1 MTSLAPGLADILIRS
16 RYTILDI
23 LNERGYDTTPY
34 QDISPSQLVMLTP
47 ADGPTQTL
55 NIIVKKS
62 ETANPPPP
70 CERAAVFYSLNIGIR
85 TKMVTFLRDFFELNN
100 KILPTDDIIIILN
113 EPYNEIFDK
122 SSLLQ
127 WQNSKVRMRFFHI
140 KQLVVNPSKHVLVP
154 PHRKLSSEE
163 AAEEIKRL
171 HITSK
176 AQFPLIKH
184 SDIQSRILGL
194 IPGDLVEV
202 LRPSPTA
209 GIARVLRICVA

>member
-1 MTSLAPGLADILIRS
+1 MPSLAPGLADVLIRS
-16 RYTILDI
+16 RFTILEI
-23 LNERGYDTTPY
+23 LKERGYDTTPY
-34 QDISPSQLVMLTP
+34 QDVSPTDLITLATGS
-47 ADGPTQTL
+47 TQTL
-55 NIIVKKS
+55 TIVVNKS
-62 ETANPPPP
+62 ETADPPPP
-70 CERAAVFYSLNIGIR
+70 CDKAVVLYLLDATIKSKLD
-85 TKMVTFLRDFFELNN
+85 TFMRDLFDGDDT
-100 KILPTDDIIIILN
+100 PTREDDIMVLLN
-113 EPYNEIFDK
+113 EPYNEAFDK
-122 SSLLQ
+122 ASLQQ
-127 WQNSKVRMRFFHI
+127 WQSEKIRIRFFHI

-154 PHRKLSSEE
+154 PHRKLSTEE
-163 AAEEIKRL
+163 AAAEIKRL